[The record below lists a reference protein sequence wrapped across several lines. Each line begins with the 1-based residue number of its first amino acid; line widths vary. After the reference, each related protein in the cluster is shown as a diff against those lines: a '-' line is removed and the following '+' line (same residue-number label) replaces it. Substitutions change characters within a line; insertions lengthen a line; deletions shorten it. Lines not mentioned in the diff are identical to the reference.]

1 MSYFQIF
8 KTEIVEKLLTYCFQ
22 ILNIYK
28 LNSLQVIIS
37 VIYKALAVLGEVQ
50 QSQPTGDDV
59 VHPGVA

>member
-50 QSQPTGDDV
+50 HSQPDGDDV